1 MDLRLNRGSMKLMN
15 RIQWKQWLLGSV
27 LALLGLGTTYGQ
39 VPKTVNID
47 DYTFT
52 PLVVKTVKEID
63 TLLLSDSPEYV
74 KEPGIVAGGALHGKS
89 RIYFYHV
96 NERTEP
102 MKVGILLENKG
113 NVPAFVEIE
122 RAIYAK
128 PSPDYFKVGREL
140 SKKEITTAE
149 LDLGTWAQ
157 EGVNIPVRSKAM
169 KKDIKE
175 EKENLVRS
183 QKVRLKRVEE
193 EIKKDATSRTISL
206 ISQDTNAREFVLRP
220 GEVRPI
226 FTELEKVL
234 VEKDN
239 LFSGIIDIS
248 TTEPVYASVAVMEP
262 KSTVTYGLPLLP
274 IHPMDEVE
282 LRGTYEG
289 MRRFHVVEPK
299 FNSDAGPASFEI
311 ANDREDAFISG
322 VDETTHGKV
331 VKNKGNYGNSN
342 VYVLHTE
349 GKTPYALYFN
359 PLGGAFSGTFR
370 ITSSKGAHTYDV
382 PVKGPYLGH
391 QTIYDTQLL
400 DVFDRPEDLILEYM
414 SPGASNL
421 PVRFLLIPQVIKTIK
436 NDGKTSEY
444 VTNLVNRILGK

>member
-1 MDLRLNRGSMKLMN
+1 MKTT
-15 RIQWKQWLLGSV
+15 QWKRWLIGSV
-27 LALLGLGTTYGQ
+27 LALLELGTTYGQ
-39 VPKTVNID
+39 APKTVNID

-52 PLVVKTVKEID
+52 PLTVKTVKEVD

-74 KEPGIVAGGALHGKS
+74 KEPGIVAAGTLHGKS

-96 NERTEP
+96 NEQTAP

-113 NVPAFVEIE
+113 NAPAFVEIE

-128 PSPDYFKVGREL
+128 PNSDYFKVGREL
-140 SKKEITTAE
+140 SKKEIATSQ
-149 LDLGTWAQ
+149 LNLGTWAQ
-157 EGVNIPVRSKAM
+157 EGVNIPVRSKVM
-169 KKDIKE
+169 KKDIKQ
-175 EKENLVRS
+175 EKENLAQS
-183 QKVRLKRVEE
+183 KKIKAKRIEG
-193 EIKKDATSRTISL
+193 EIEKDVTSRSISL
-206 ISQDTNAREFVLRP
+206 VSYDTSGTEFVLRP

-234 VEKDN
+234 MKQDD
-239 LFSGIIDIS
+239 LFSGIIDFS

-274 IHPMDEVE
+274 IHPMDDVE

-289 MRRFHVVEPK
+289 MRRFHIVEPQ

-322 VDETTHGKV
+322 VDETTNGKV
-331 VKNKGNYGNSN
+331 VKNKGNYGVSN

-370 ITSSKGAHTYDV
+370 LTSSKGTRTYDV

-400 DVFDRPEDLILEYM
+400 DEFDKPEDLLLEYM

-421 PVRFLLIPQVIKTIK
+421 PVRFLLIPQVSQKMK
-436 NDGKTSEY
+436 ADGKPSDY
-444 VTNLVNRILGK
+444 VTNLVKQILGK

>member
-1 MDLRLNRGSMKLMN
+1 MKTT
-15 RIQWKQWLLGSV
+15 QWKRWLIGSV
-27 LALLGLGTTYGQ
+27 LALLELGTTYGQ
-39 VPKTVNID
+39 APKTVNID

-52 PLVVKTVKEID
+52 PLTVKTVKEVD

-74 KEPGIVAGGALHGKS
+74 KEPGIVAAGTLHGKS

-96 NERTEP
+96 NEQTAP

-113 NVPAFVEIE
+113 NAPAFVEIE

-128 PSPDYFKVGREL
+128 PNSDYFKVGREL
-140 SKKEITTAE
+140 SKKEIATSQ
-149 LDLGTWAQ
+149 LNLGTWAQ
-157 EGVNIPVRSKAM
+157 EGVNIPVRSKVM
-169 KKDIKE
+169 KKDIKQ
-175 EKENLVRS
+175 EKENLAQS
-183 QKVRLKRVEE
+183 KKIKAKRIEE
-193 EIKKDATSRTISL
+193 EIEKDVTSRSISL
-206 ISQDTNAREFVLRP
+206 VSYDTSGTEFVLRP

-234 VEKDN
+234 MKQDD
-239 LFSGIIDIS
+239 LFSGIIDFS

-274 IHPMDEVE
+274 IHPMDDVE

-289 MRRFHVVEPK
+289 MRRFHIVEPQ

-322 VDETTHGKV
+322 VDETTNGKM
-331 VKNKGNYGNSN
+331 VKNKGNYGVSN

-370 ITSSKGAHTYDV
+370 LTSSKGTRTYDV

-400 DVFDRPEDLILEYM
+400 DEFDKPEDLLLEYM

-421 PVRFLLIPQVIKTIK
+421 PVRFLLIPQVSQKMK
-436 NDGKTSEY
+436 ADGKPSDY
-444 VTNLVNRILGK
+444 VTNLVKQILGK

>member
-1 MDLRLNRGSMKLMN
+1 MKTT
-15 RIQWKQWLLGSV
+15 QWKRWLIGSV
-27 LALLGLGTTYGQ
+27 LALLELGTTYGQ
-39 VPKTVNID
+39 APKTVNID

-52 PLVVKTVKEID
+52 PLTVKTVKEVD

-74 KEPGIVAGGALHGKS
+74 KEPGIVAAGTLHGKS

-96 NERTEP
+96 NEQTAP

-113 NVPAFVEIE
+113 NAPAFVEIE

-128 PSPDYFKVGREL
+128 PNSDYFKVGREL
-140 SKKEITTAE
+140 SKKEIATSQ
-149 LDLGTWAQ
+149 LNLGTWAQ
-157 EGVNIPVRSKAM
+157 EGVNIPVRSKVM
-169 KKDIKE
+169 KKDIKQ
-175 EKENLVRS
+175 EKENLAQS
-183 QKVRLKRVEE
+183 KKIKAKRIEE
-193 EIKKDATSRTISL
+193 EIEKDVTSRSISL
-206 ISQDTNAREFVLRP
+206 VSYDTSGTEFVLRP

-234 VEKDN
+234 MKQDD
-239 LFSGIIDIS
+239 LFSGIIDFS

-274 IHPMDEVE
+274 IHPMDDVE

-289 MRRFHVVEPK
+289 MRRFHIVEPQ

-322 VDETTHGKV
+322 VDETTNGKM
-331 VKNKGNYGNSN
+331 VKNKGNYGVSN

-370 ITSSKGAHTYDV
+370 LTSSKGTRTYDI

-400 DVFDRPEDLILEYM
+400 DEFDKPEDLLLEYM

-421 PVRFLLIPQVIKTIK
+421 PVRFLLIPQVSQKIKA
-436 NDGKTSEY
+436 DGKPSDY
-444 VTNLVNRILGK
+444 VTNLVKQILGK

>member
-1 MDLRLNRGSMKLMN
+1 MN
-15 RIQWKQWLLGSV
+15 KVQWKRWLLGSV

-39 VPKTVNID
+39 APKTVNID

-52 PLVVKTVKEID
+52 PLAVKTVKEMD

-74 KEPGIVAGGALHGKS
+74 KEPGIVAAGTLHGKS

-96 NERTEP
+96 NEGTEP

-113 NVPAFVEIE
+113 NAPAFVEIE

-140 SKKEITTAE
+140 SKKEMATE
-149 LDLGTWAQ
+149 QLDLGNWAQ
-157 EGVNIPVRSKAM
+157 EGVNIPVRSRVT
-169 KKDIKE
+169 KKEIKQQ
-175 EKENLVRS
+175 KERLVQSR
-183 QKVRLKRVEE
+183 KIKLKQVEE
-193 EIKKDATSRTISL
+193 EIKKDTTSRTISL
-206 ISQDTNAREFVLRP
+206 VSQDTDAKEFVLRP

-234 VEKDN
+234 MKQDD
-239 LFSGIIDIS
+239 LFSGIVDLS
-248 TTEPVYASVAVMEP
+248 TSEPVYASVAVMEP

-274 IHPMDEVE
+274 IHPMDDVE

-289 MRRFHVVEPK
+289 MRRFHVVEPQ
-299 FNSDAGPASFEI
+299 FNSEAGPASFEI
-311 ANDREDAFISG
+311 ANDREDAFING
-322 VDETTHGKV
+322 VDETSNNKL
-331 VKNKGNYGNSN
+331 VKNKGNYGISN
-342 VYVLHTE
+342 IYVLHTE
-349 GKTPYALYFN
+349 GNTPYALYFN

-370 ITSSKGAHTYDV
+370 ITSSKGVRTYDV

-400 DVFDRPEDLILEYM
+400 DVFDRPEDLLVEYM

-421 PVRFLLIPQVIKTIK
+421 PVRFLLIPQIAKEIK
-436 NDGKTSEY
+436 NDSTSSEY
-444 VTNLVNRILGK
+444 VTNLVNKILGK

>member
-1 MDLRLNRGSMKLMN
+1 MN
-15 RIQWKQWLLGSV
+15 TTQWKRWLLGSV

-47 DYTFT
+47 EYTFT
-52 PLVVKTVKEID
+52 PLAVKIVKEID

-74 KEPGIVAGGALHGKS
+74 KEPGIVAAGTLHGKS

-96 NERTEP
+96 NERIEP

-140 SKKEITTAE
+140 SKKEMATAE
-149 LDLGTWAQ
+149 LDLGAWAQ
-157 EGVNIPVRSKAM
+157 EGVNIPVRSNVM
-169 KKDIKE
+169 KKDIKQQ
-175 EKENLVRS
+175 KENLKQSRKA
-183 QKVRLKRVEE
+183 KVKRVEE
-193 EIKKDATSRTISL
+193 EIKKDAISRTISL
-206 ISQDTNAREFVLRP
+206 VAHDTSGTEFVLRP

-234 VEKDN
+234 VKQDD
-239 LFSGIIDIS
+239 LFSGIIDFS

-262 KSTVTYGLPLLP
+262 KSTVTYGLSLLP

-322 VDETTHGKV
+322 VDETSNNKL
-331 VKNKGNYGNSN
+331 VKNKGNYGISN

-370 ITSSKGAHTYDV
+370 ITSSKGTRTYDV

-391 QTIYDTQLL
+391 KTIYDTQLL
-400 DVFDRPEDLILEYM
+400 DVFDRPEDLLLEYM

-421 PVRFLLIPQVIKTIK
+421 PVRFLLIPQVVKTIK

>member
-1 MDLRLNRGSMKLMN
+1 MK
-15 RIQWKQWLLGSV
+15 ITQWKRWLIGSV

-39 VPKTVNID
+39 APKTVNID

-52 PLVVKTVKEID
+52 PLTVKTVKEVD

-74 KEPGIVAGGALHGKS
+74 KEPGIVAAGTLHGKS

-96 NERTEP
+96 NEQTAP

-113 NVPAFVEIE
+113 NAPAFVEIE

-128 PSPDYFKVGREL
+128 PNSDYFKVGREL
-140 SKKEITTAE
+140 SKKEIATSQ
-149 LDLGTWAQ
+149 LNLGTWAQ
-157 EGVNIPVRSKAM
+157 EGVNIPVRSKVM
-169 KKDIKE
+169 KKDIKQ
-175 EKENLVRS
+175 EKGNLAQS
-183 QKVRLKRVEE
+183 KKIKAKRIEE
-193 EIKKDATSRTISL
+193 EIEKDATSRSISL
-206 ISQDTNAREFVLRP
+206 VSHDTSGTEFVLRP

-234 VEKDN
+234 MKQDD
-239 LFSGIIDIS
+239 LFSGIIDFS
-248 TTEPVYASVAVMEP
+248 TTEPVYVSVAVMEP

-274 IHPMDEVE
+274 IYPMDDVE

-289 MRRFHVVEPK
+289 MRRFHIVEPQ

-311 ANDREDAFISG
+311 ANNREDAFISG
-322 VDETTHGKV
+322 VDETTNGKV
-331 VKNKGNYGNSN
+331 VKNKGNYGVSN

-370 ITSSKGAHTYDV
+370 LTSSKGTRTYDV

-400 DVFDRPEDLILEYM
+400 DEFDKPEDLLLEYM

-421 PVRFLLIPQVIKTIK
+421 PVRFLLIPQVSQKMK
-436 NDGKTSEY
+436 ADGKPSDY
-444 VTNLVNRILGK
+444 VTNLVKQILGK

>member
-1 MDLRLNRGSMKLMN
+1 MN

-331 VKNKGNYGNSN
+331 VKNKGNYGISN

-421 PVRFLLIPQVIKTIK
+421 PVRFLLIPQVLHKMK
-436 NDGKTSEY
+436 NDGKPSEY

>member
-1 MDLRLNRGSMKLMN
+1 MN
-15 RIQWKQWLLGSV
+15 TTQWKRCLLGSV
-27 LALLGLGTTYGQ
+27 LALLGMSTAYGQ
-39 VPKTVNID
+39 APKTVNID

-52 PLVVKTVKEID
+52 PLAVKTVKEID

-74 KEPGIVAGGALHGKS
+74 KEPGIVAAGTLHGKS

-113 NVPAFVEIE
+113 NAPAFVEIE

-140 SKKEITTAE
+140 SKKELATAQ
-149 LDLGTWAQ
+149 LDLGAWMQ
-157 EGVNIPVRSKAM
+157 EGVDIPVRSKVV
-169 KKDIKE
+169 KKDIKQQ
-175 EKENLVRS
+175 KESLVQSR
-183 QKVRLKRVEE
+183 KIKLKYVEE
-193 EIKKDATSRTISL
+193 EIKKDTTSRTISL
-206 ISQDTNAREFVLRP
+206 VSQDTDAKEFVLRP

-226 FTELEKVL
+226 FTELEKIL
-234 VEKDN
+234 MKQDD
-239 LFSGIIDIS
+239 LFSGIVDFS
-248 TTEPVYASVAVMEP
+248 TSEPVYASVAVMEP

-274 IHPMDEVE
+274 IHPIDEVE

-322 VDETTHGKV
+322 VDETTNGKV
-331 VKNKGNYGNSN
+331 VKNKGNYGVSN

-370 ITSSKGAHTYDV
+370 ITSSKGAYTYDV

-421 PVRFLLIPQVIKTIK
+421 PVRFLLIPQIAKEIK
-436 NDGKTSEY
+436 NDSTSSEY
-444 VTNLVNRILGK
+444 VTNLVNKILGK

>member
-1 MDLRLNRGSMKLMN
+1 MN
-15 RIQWKQWLLGSV
+15 KVQWKRWLLGSV

-39 VPKTVNID
+39 APKTVNID

-52 PLVVKTVKEID
+52 PLAVKTVKEMDI
-63 TLLLSDSPEYV
+63 LLLSDSPEYI
-74 KEPGIVAGGALHGKS
+74 KEPGIVAAGTLHGKS

-113 NVPAFVEIE
+113 NAPAFVEIE

-140 SKKEITTAE
+140 SKKEMATAE
-149 LDLGTWAQ
+149 LDLGAWAQ
-157 EGVNIPVRSKAM
+157 EGVNIPVRSKVT
-169 KKDIKE
+169 KKEIKQQ
-175 EKENLVRS
+175 KERLVQSR
-183 QKVRLKRVEE
+183 KIKLKQMEE
-193 EIKKDATSRTISL
+193 EIKKDTTSRTISL
-206 ISQDTNAREFVLRP
+206 VSQDTDAKEFVLRP
-220 GEVRPI
+220 GEVRSI

-234 VEKDN
+234 MKQDD
-239 LFSGIIDIS
+239 LFSGIIDFS
-248 TTEPVYASVAVMEP
+248 TSESVYASVAVMEP

-274 IHPMDEVE
+274 IHPIDDVE

-322 VDETTHGKV
+322 IDETSHNQL
-331 VKNKGNYGNSN
+331 VKNKGNYGISN

-349 GKTPYALYFN
+349 GNTPYALYFN

-370 ITSSKGAHTYDV
+370 ITSSKGVHTYDV

-400 DVFDRPEDLILEYM
+400 DVFDKPEDLLLEYM

-421 PVRFLLIPQVIKTIK
+421 PVRFLLIPQVSEKMKI
-436 NDGKTSEY
+436 NGKSSEY
-444 VTNLVNRILGK
+444 ITNLLNRILGK

>member
-1 MDLRLNRGSMKLMN
+1 MKTT
-15 RIQWKQWLLGSV
+15 QWKRWLIGSV
-27 LALLGLGTTYGQ
+27 LALLELGTTYGQ
-39 VPKTVNID
+39 APKTVNID

-52 PLVVKTVKEID
+52 PLTVKTVKEVD

-74 KEPGIVAGGALHGKS
+74 KEPGIVAAGTLHGKS

-96 NERTEP
+96 NEQTAP

-113 NVPAFVEIE
+113 NAPAFVEIK

-128 PSPDYFKVGREL
+128 PNSDYFKVGREL
-140 SKKEITTAE
+140 SKKEIATSQ
-149 LDLGTWAQ
+149 LNLGTWAQ
-157 EGVNIPVRSKAM
+157 EGVNIPVRSKVM
-169 KKDIKE
+169 KKDIKQ
-175 EKENLVRS
+175 EKENLAQS
-183 QKVRLKRVEE
+183 KKIKAKRIEE
-193 EIKKDATSRTISL
+193 EIEKDVTSRSISL
-206 ISQDTNAREFVLRP
+206 VSYDTSGTEFVLRP

-234 VEKDN
+234 MKQDD
-239 LFSGIIDIS
+239 LFSGIIDFS

-274 IHPMDEVE
+274 IHPMDDVE

-289 MRRFHVVEPK
+289 MRRFHIVEPQ

-322 VDETTHGKV
+322 VDETTNGKV
-331 VKNKGNYGNSN
+331 VKNKGNYGVSN

-370 ITSSKGAHTYDV
+370 LTSSKGTRTYDV

-400 DVFDRPEDLILEYM
+400 DEFDKPEDLLLEYM

-421 PVRFLLIPQVIKTIK
+421 PVRFLLIPQVSQKTK
-436 NDGKTSEY
+436 ADGKPSDY
-444 VTNLVNRILGK
+444 VTNLVKQIFGK

>member
-1 MDLRLNRGSMKLMN
+1 MN
-15 RIQWKQWLLGSV
+15 TTQWKRWLLGSV

-39 VPKTVNID
+39 APKTINID
-47 DYTFT
+47 EYTFT
-52 PLVVKTVKEID
+52 PLAVRTVKEID

-74 KEPGIVAGGALHGKS
+74 KEPGIVAAGTLQGKS

-96 NERTEP
+96 NERIEP

-113 NVPAFVEIE
+113 SNPAFVEIE

-140 SKKEITTAE
+140 SKKEMDTAE
-149 LDLGTWAQ
+149 LDLGSWAQ
-157 EGVNIPVRSKAM
+157 EGVNIPVRSKVR
-169 KKDIKE
+169 KKEIKQQ
-175 EKENLVRS
+175 KENLIQSR
-183 QKVRLKRVEE
+183 KVKLKRVEE

-206 ISQDTNAREFVLRP
+206 VSQDTSGTEFVLRP

-234 VEKDN
+234 VKQDD
-239 LFSGIIDIS
+239 LFSGIIDFS
-248 TTEPVYASVAVMEP
+248 STEPVYASVAVMEP

-274 IHPMDEVE
+274 IHPIDEVE

-322 VDETTHGKV
+322 VDEASHNQL
-331 VKNKGNYGNSN
+331 VKNKGNYGISN

-370 ITSSKGAHTYDV
+370 ITSSKGARTYDV

-391 QTIYDTQLL
+391 KTIYDTQLL
-400 DVFDRPEDLILEYM
+400 DVFDRPEDLLLEYM

-421 PVRFLLIPQVIKTIK
+421 PVRFLLIPQVVKTIK

>member
-1 MDLRLNRGSMKLMN
+1 MKTT
-15 RIQWKQWLLGSV
+15 QWKRWLIGSV
-27 LALLGLGTTYGQ
+27 LALLELGTTYGQ
-39 VPKTVNID
+39 APKTVNID

-52 PLVVKTVKEID
+52 PLTVKTVKEVD

-74 KEPGIVAGGALHGKS
+74 KEPGIVAAGTLHGKS

-96 NERTEP
+96 NEQTAP

-113 NVPAFVEIE
+113 NAPVFVEIK

-128 PSPDYFKVGREL
+128 PNSDYFKVGREL
-140 SKKEITTAE
+140 SKKEIATSQ
-149 LDLGTWAQ
+149 LNLGTWAQ
-157 EGVNIPVRSKAM
+157 EGVNIPVRSKVM
-169 KKDIKE
+169 KKDIKQ
-175 EKENLVRS
+175 EKENLAQS
-183 QKVRLKRVEE
+183 KKIKAKRIEE
-193 EIKKDATSRTISL
+193 EIEKDVTSRSISL
-206 ISQDTNAREFVLRP
+206 VSYDTSGTEFVLRP

-234 VEKDN
+234 MKQDD
-239 LFSGIIDIS
+239 LFSGIIDFS

-274 IHPMDEVE
+274 IHPMDDVE

-289 MRRFHVVEPK
+289 MRRFHIVEPQ

-322 VDETTHGKV
+322 VDETTNGKV
-331 VKNKGNYGNSN
+331 VKNKGNYGVSN

-370 ITSSKGAHTYDV
+370 LTSSKGTRTYDV

-400 DVFDRPEDLILEYM
+400 DEFDKPEDLLLEYM

-421 PVRFLLIPQVIKTIK
+421 PVRFLLIPQVSQKMK
-436 NDGKTSEY
+436 ADGKPSDY
-444 VTNLVNRILGK
+444 VTNLVKQILGK

>member
-1 MDLRLNRGSMKLMN
+1 MN
-15 RIQWKQWLLGSV
+15 KVQWKRWLLGSV

-39 VPKTVNID
+39 APKTVNID

-52 PLVVKTVKEID
+52 PLAVKTVKEID

-74 KEPGIVAGGALHGKS
+74 KEPGIVAAGTLHGKS

-96 NERTEP
+96 NERIEP

-113 NVPAFVEIE
+113 NAPAFVEIE

-140 SKKEITTAE
+140 SKKEIHTAE
-149 LDLGTWAQ
+149 LDLGSWAQ
-157 EGVNIPVRSKAM
+157 EGVNIPVRSKVM
-169 KKDIKE
+169 KQDIKQQ
-175 EKENLVRS
+175 KESFVQSR
-183 QKVRLKRVEE
+183 KIKLKRVEE
-193 EIKKDATSRTISL
+193 EIKKDTTSRIVSL
-206 ISQDTNAREFVLRP
+206 VSQDTNAKEFVLRP

-234 VEKDN
+234 MKQDD
-239 LFSGIIDIS
+239 LFSGIIDVS

-274 IHPMDEVE
+274 IHPMDDVE

-289 MRRFHVVEPK
+289 MHRFHEVEPT

-322 VDETTHGKV
+322 VDETTNDKV
-331 VKNKGNYGNSN
+331 VRNKGNYGISN
-342 VYVLHTE
+342 IYVLHTE
-349 GKTPYALYFN
+349 GNTPYALYFN

-370 ITSSKGAHTYDV
+370 ITSSKGVCTYDV

-400 DVFDRPEDLILEYM
+400 DIFDKPEDLLLEYM

-421 PVRFLLIPQVIKTIK
+421 PVRFLLIPQV
-436 NDGKTSEY
+436 GKKLKSDDKSSEY
-444 VTNLVNRILGK
+444 VINLVNRILGK

>member
-1 MDLRLNRGSMKLMN
+1 MN
-15 RIQWKQWLLGSV
+15 KIQWKQWLLGSV
-27 LALLGLGTTYGQ
+27 LAVLGMTTTYGQ
-39 VPKTVNID
+39 APQTINID

-52 PLVVKTVKEID
+52 PLAVKTVKEID

-74 KEPGIVAGGALHGKS
+74 KEPGIVAAGTLRGNS

-113 NVPAFVEIE
+113 NAPAFIEIE
-122 RAIYAK
+122 RSIYAK

-140 SKKEITTAE
+140 SKKEVNSTV
-149 LDLGTWAQ
+149 LDLGVWAN
-157 EGVNIPVRSKAM
+157 EGVTIPVRSK
-169 KKDIKE
+169 IE
-175 EKENLVRS
+175 
-183 QKVRLKRVEE
+183 QK
-193 EIKKDATSRTISL
+193 EIKKQKESLVHSKKEKAKRIEEKVNKNNATRTISL
-206 ISQDTNAREFVLRP
+206 VSPDTNAKEFVLRP
-220 GEVRPI
+220 GETRPI

-234 VEKDN
+234 MKQDD
-239 LFSGIIDIS
+239 LFSGIIDFS

-274 IHPMDEVE
+274 IHPIDDVE

-289 MRRFHVVEPK
+289 MRRFHVVEPQ

-322 VDETTHGKV
+322 VDEASNNML
-331 VKNKGNYGNSN
+331 VKNKGNYGISN

-349 GKTPYALYFN
+349 GNTPYALYFN

-370 ITSSKGAHTYDV
+370 ITSSKGARTYDV

-391 QTIYDTQLL
+391 KTIYDTQLL
-400 DVFDRPEDLILEYM
+400 DVFDRPEDLLLEYM

-421 PVRFLLIPQVIKTIK
+421 PVRFLLIPQVAKEVKSI
-436 NDGKTSEY
+436 GKTPQY
-444 VTNLVNRILGK
+444 VIDLVAKILGK

>member
-1 MDLRLNRGSMKLMN
+1 MN
-15 RIQWKQWLLGSV
+15 KIQWKQWLLGSV
-27 LALLGLGTTYGQ
+27 LAVLGMSTTYGQ
-39 VPKTVNID
+39 APKTVHID

-52 PLVVKTVKEID
+52 PLAVKTVKEVD

-74 KEPGIVAGGALHGKS
+74 KEPGIVAAGTLHGKS

-113 NVPAFVEIE
+113 SAPAFVEIE
-122 RAIYAK
+122 RSIYAK

-140 SKKEITTAE
+140 SKKDIKTTTLE
-149 LDLGTWAQ
+149 LGEWANM
-157 EGVNIPVRSKAM
+157 GVVIPLRSKVAKQAL
-169 KKDIKE
+169 KKEQESIQQRDKLATKWKADALRKGKE
-175 EKENLVRS
+175 TH
-183 QKVRLKRVEE
+183 KV
-193 EIKKDATSRTISL
+193 SL
-206 ISQDTNAREFVLRP
+206 LSHYDDSVTQFVLQP

-226 FTELEKVL
+226 FNELEKVL
-234 VEKDN
+234 IKQDD
-239 LFSGIIDIS
+239 LFSGIVDLS

-274 IHPMDEVE
+274 IHPMDDVE

-289 MRRFHVVEPK
+289 MRRFHLVEPQ

-322 VDETTHGKV
+322 IDEISHNQL
-331 VKNKGNYGNSN
+331 VKNKGNYGISN
-342 VYVLHTE
+342 VYMLHTE

-370 ITSSKGAHTYDV
+370 ITSSKGVHTYDV

-400 DVFDRPEDLILEYM
+400 DVFDEPEDLLLEYM

-421 PVRFLLIPQVIKTIK
+421 PVRFLLIPQFEKELK
-436 NDGKTSEY
+436 RDSKSSEY
-444 VTNLVNRILGK
+444 VSNLVNKILRK

>member
-1 MDLRLNRGSMKLMN
+1 MN
-15 RIQWKQWLLGSV
+15 TTQWKRWLLGSV

-47 DYTFT
+47 EYTFT
-52 PLVVKTVKEID
+52 PLAVKTVKEID

-74 KEPGIVAGGALHGKS
+74 KEPSIVAAGTLHGKS

-96 NERTEP
+96 NERIEP

-122 RAIYAK
+122 RAIYTK

-140 SKKEITTAE
+140 SKKEMETAE
-149 LDLGTWAQ
+149 LDLGAWAQ
-157 EGVNIPVRSKAM
+157 EGVNIPVRSKVI
-169 KKDIKE
+169 KKDIKQQ
-175 EKENLVRS
+175 KENLEQSRKA
-183 QKVRLKRVEE
+183 KVKRVEE
-193 EIKKDATSRTISL
+193 EIKKDAISRTISL
-206 ISQDTNAREFVLRP
+206 VAHDTSGTEFVLRP

-234 VEKDN
+234 VKQDD
-239 LFSGIIDIS
+239 LFSGIIDFS

-322 VDETTHGKV
+322 VDETSNNKL
-331 VKNKGNYGNSN
+331 VKNKGNYGISN

-370 ITSSKGAHTYDV
+370 ITSSKGTRTYDV

-391 QTIYDTQLL
+391 KTIYDTQLL
-400 DVFDRPEDLILEYM
+400 DVFDRPEDLLLEYM

-421 PVRFLLIPQVIKTIK
+421 PVRFLLIPQVVKTIK

>member
-1 MDLRLNRGSMKLMN
+1 MKTT
-15 RIQWKQWLLGSV
+15 QWKRWLIGSV
-27 LALLGLGTTYGQ
+27 LALLELGTTYGQ
-39 VPKTVNID
+39 APKTVNID

-52 PLVVKTVKEID
+52 PLTVKTVKEVD

-74 KEPGIVAGGALHGKS
+74 KEPGIVAAGTLHGKS

-96 NERTEP
+96 NEQTAP

-113 NVPAFVEIE
+113 DAPAFVEIG

-128 PSPDYFKVGREL
+128 PNSDYFKVGREL
-140 SKKEITTAE
+140 SKKEIATSQ
-149 LDLGTWAQ
+149 LNLGTWAQ
-157 EGVNIPVRSKAM
+157 EGVNIPVRSKVM
-169 KKDIKE
+169 KKDIKQ
-175 EKENLVRS
+175 EKGNLAQS
-183 QKVRLKRVEE
+183 KKIKAKRIEE
-193 EIKKDATSRTISL
+193 EIEKDATSRSISL
-206 ISQDTNAREFVLRP
+206 VSHDTSGTEFVLRP

-234 VEKDN
+234 MKQDD
-239 LFSGIIDIS
+239 LFSGIIDFS

-274 IHPMDEVE
+274 IHPMDDVE

-289 MRRFHVVEPK
+289 MRRFHIVEPQ

-322 VDETTHGKV
+322 VDETTNGKV
-331 VKNKGNYGNSN
+331 VKNKGNYGVSN

-370 ITSSKGAHTYDV
+370 LTSPKGTRTYDV
-382 PVKGPYLGH
+382 PVKGSYLGH

-400 DVFDRPEDLILEYM
+400 DEFDKPEDLLLEYM

-421 PVRFLLIPQVIKTIK
+421 PVRFLLIPQVSQKMK
-436 NDGKTSEY
+436 ADGKPSDY
-444 VTNLVNRILGK
+444 VINLMKQILGK

>member
-1 MDLRLNRGSMKLMN
+1 MN
-15 RIQWKQWLLGSV
+15 KVQWKRWLLGSV

-39 VPKTVNID
+39 APKTVNID

-52 PLVVKTVKEID
+52 PLAVKTVKEMD

-74 KEPGIVAGGALHGKS
+74 KEPGIVAAGTLHGKS

-96 NERTEP
+96 NEGTEP

-113 NVPAFVEIE
+113 NAPAFVEIE

-140 SKKEITTAE
+140 SKKEMATE
-149 LDLGTWAQ
+149 QLDLGNWAQ
-157 EGVNIPVRSKAM
+157 EGVNLPVRSKVT
-169 KKDIKE
+169 KKEIKQQ
-175 EKENLVRS
+175 KERLVQSR
-183 QKVRLKRVEE
+183 KIKLKQVEE
-193 EIKKDATSRTISL
+193 EIKKDTTSRTISL
-206 ISQDTNAREFVLRP
+206 VSQDTDAKEFVLRP

-234 VEKDN
+234 MKQDD
-239 LFSGIIDIS
+239 LFSGIVDLS
-248 TTEPVYASVAVMEP
+248 TSEPVYASVAVMEP

-274 IHPMDEVE
+274 IHPMDDVE

-289 MRRFHVVEPK
+289 MRRFHVVEPQ
-299 FNSDAGPASFEI
+299 FNSEAGPASFEI
-311 ANDREDAFISG
+311 ANDREDAFING
-322 VDETTHGKV
+322 VDETSNNKL
-331 VKNKGNYGNSN
+331 VKNKGNYGISN
-342 VYVLHTE
+342 IYVLHTE
-349 GKTPYALYFN
+349 GNTPYALYFN

-370 ITSSKGAHTYDV
+370 ITSSKGVRTYDV

-400 DVFDRPEDLILEYM
+400 DVFDRPEDLLVEYM

-421 PVRFLLIPQVIKTIK
+421 PVRFLLIPQIAKEIK
-436 NDGKTSEY
+436 NDSTSSEY
-444 VTNLVNRILGK
+444 VTNLVNKILGK

>member
-1 MDLRLNRGSMKLMN
+1 MKLMN
-15 RIQWKQWLLGSV
+15 TTQWKRWLLGSV

-39 VPKTVNID
+39 TPKTVNID
-47 DYTFT
+47 EYTFT
-52 PLVVKTVKEID
+52 PLAVKTVKEID

-74 KEPGIVAGGALHGKS
+74 KEPGVVAAGTLHGKS

-96 NERTEP
+96 NEGTEP

-113 NVPAFVEIE
+113 NAPAFVEIE

-157 EGVNIPVRSKAM
+157 EGVNIPIRSKVM
-169 KKDIKE
+169 KKEIKQ
-175 EKENLVRS
+175 EKERLVRS
-183 QKVRLKRVEE
+183 QKVKLKRVEE

-206 ISQDTNAREFVLRP
+206 VSHDTSGTEFVLRP

-234 VEKDN
+234 VKKDD
-239 LFSGIIDIS
+239 LFSGIIDLS
-248 TTEPVYASVAVMEP
+248 TSEAVYASVAVMEP

-274 IHPMDEVE
+274 IHPMDDVE

-289 MRRFHVVEPK
+289 MHRFHVVEPK

-311 ANDREDAFISG
+311 ANNREDAFING
-322 VDETTHGKV
+322 IDETSNNKL
-331 VKNKGNYGNSN
+331 VKNKGNYGISN
-342 VYVLHTE
+342 VYLLQTE

-370 ITSSKGAHTYDV
+370 ITSSKGVHTYDV

-421 PVRFLLIPQVIKTIK
+421 PVRFLLIPQVLHKMK
-436 NDGKTSEY
+436 NDGKPSEY

>member
-1 MDLRLNRGSMKLMN
+1 MN
-15 RIQWKQWLLGSV
+15 KVQWKRWLLGSV

-39 VPKTVNID
+39 APKTVNID

-52 PLVVKTVKEID
+52 PLAVKTVKEMD

-74 KEPGIVAGGALHGKS
+74 KEPGIVAAGTLHGKS

-96 NERTEP
+96 NEGTEP

-113 NVPAFVEIE
+113 NAPAFVEIE

-140 SKKEITTAE
+140 SKKEMATE
-149 LDLGTWAQ
+149 QLDLGNWAQ
-157 EGVNIPVRSKAM
+157 EGVNIPVRSKVT
-169 KKDIKE
+169 KKEIKQQ
-175 EKENLVRS
+175 KERLVQSR
-183 QKVRLKRVEE
+183 KIKLKQVEE
-193 EIKKDATSRTISL
+193 EIKKDTTSRTISL
-206 ISQDTNAREFVLRP
+206 VSQDTDAKEFVLRP

-234 VEKDN
+234 MKQDD
-239 LFSGIIDIS
+239 LFSGIVDLS
-248 TTEPVYASVAVMEP
+248 TSEPVYASVAVMEP

-274 IHPMDEVE
+274 IHPMDDVE

-289 MRRFHVVEPK
+289 MRRFHVVEPQ
-299 FNSDAGPASFEI
+299 FNSEAGPASFEI
-311 ANDREDAFISG
+311 ANDREDAFING
-322 VDETTHGKV
+322 VDETSNNKL
-331 VKNKGNYGNSN
+331 VKNKGNYGISN
-342 VYVLHTE
+342 IYVLHTE
-349 GKTPYALYFN
+349 GNTPYALYFN

-370 ITSSKGAHTYDV
+370 ITSSKGVRTYDV

-391 QTIYDTQLL
+391 ETIYDTQLL
-400 DVFDRPEDLILEYM
+400 DVFDRPEDLLLEYM

-421 PVRFLLIPQVIKTIK
+421 PVRFLLIPQISEHENT
-436 NDGKTSEY
+436 DGKTSQY
-444 VTNLVNRILGK
+444 ITNLVNKILGK

>member
-1 MDLRLNRGSMKLMN
+1 MN
-15 RIQWKQWLLGSV
+15 TTQWKRCLLGSV
-27 LALLGLGTTYGQ
+27 LALLGMSTTYGQ
-39 VPKTVNID
+39 APKTVNID

-52 PLVVKTVKEID
+52 PLAVKTVKEID

-74 KEPGIVAGGALHGKS
+74 KEPGIVAAGTLHGKS

-113 NVPAFVEIE
+113 NAPAFVEIE

-140 SKKEITTAE
+140 SKKEVNSTA
-149 LDLGTWAQ
+149 LDLGAWAN
-157 EGVNIPVRSKAM
+157 EGVTILLRSKVAQQEV
-169 KKDIKE
+169 KKQKE
-175 EKENLVRS
+175 SLAQSK
-183 QKVRLKRVEE
+183 KLKAKKIEE
-193 EIKKDATSRTISL
+193 EIKKDTISRTIL
-206 ISQDTNAREFVLRP
+206 LVSQDTSGTEFVLRP
-220 GEVRPI
+220 GELRPI

-234 VEKDN
+234 MKQDD
-239 LFSGIIDIS
+239 LFSGIIDFS
-248 TTEPVYASVAVMEP
+248 TSAPVYASVAVMEP

-274 IHPMDEVE
+274 IHPMDDVE

-322 VDETTHGKV
+322 VDETTNGKV
-331 VKNKGNYGNSN
+331 VKNKGNYGISN

-349 GKTPYALYFN
+349 GNTPYALYFN

-370 ITSSKGAHTYDV
+370 ITSSKGVRTYDV

-400 DVFDRPEDLILEYM
+400 DVFDKPEDLLLEYM

-421 PVRFLLIPQVIKTIK
+421 PVRFLLIPQVSEKMK
-436 NDGKTSEY
+436 NNGKSSEY
-444 VTNLVNRILGK
+444 ITNLLNKILRK

>member
-1 MDLRLNRGSMKLMN
+1 MN
-15 RIQWKQWLLGSV
+15 TTQWKRWLLGSV

-47 DYTFT
+47 EYTFT
-52 PLVVKTVKEID
+52 PLAVKTVKEID

-74 KEPGIVAGGALHGKS
+74 KEPSIVAAGTLHGKS

-96 NERTEP
+96 NERIEP

-122 RAIYAK
+122 RAIYTK

-140 SKKEITTAE
+140 SKKEMATAE
-149 LDLGTWAQ
+149 LDLGAWAQ
-157 EGVNIPVRSKAM
+157 EGVNIPVRSKVI
-169 KKDIKE
+169 KKDIKQQ
-175 EKENLVRS
+175 KENLEQSRKA
-183 QKVRLKRVEE
+183 KVKRVEE
-193 EIKKDATSRTISL
+193 EIKKDAISRTISL
-206 ISQDTNAREFVLRP
+206 VAHDTSGTEFVLRP

-234 VEKDN
+234 VKQDD
-239 LFSGIIDIS
+239 LFSGIIDFS

-331 VKNKGNYGNSN
+331 VKNKGNYGISN

-370 ITSSKGAHTYDV
+370 ITSSKGVHTYDV

-436 NDGKTSEY
+436 NDGTTSEY

>member
-1 MDLRLNRGSMKLMN
+1 MKTT
-15 RIQWKQWLLGSV
+15 QWKRWLIGSV
-27 LALLGLGTTYGQ
+27 LALLELGTTYGQ
-39 VPKTVNID
+39 APKTVNID

-52 PLVVKTVKEID
+52 PLTVKTVKEVD

-74 KEPGIVAGGALHGKS
+74 KEPGIVAAGTLHGKS

-96 NERTEP
+96 NEQTAP

-113 NVPAFVEIE
+113 NAPAFVEIE

-128 PSPDYFKVGREL
+128 PNSDYFKVGREL
-140 SKKEITTAE
+140 SKKEIATSQ
-149 LDLGTWAQ
+149 LNLGTWAQ
-157 EGVNIPVRSKAM
+157 EGVNIPVRSKVM
-169 KKDIKE
+169 KKDIKQ
-175 EKENLVRS
+175 EKENLAQS
-183 QKVRLKRVEE
+183 KKIKAKRIEG
-193 EIKKDATSRTISL
+193 EIEKDVTSRSISL
-206 ISQDTNAREFVLRP
+206 VSYDTSGTEFVLRP

-234 VEKDN
+234 MKQDD
-239 LFSGIIDIS
+239 LFSGIIDFS

-274 IHPMDEVE
+274 IHPMDDVE

-289 MRRFHVVEPK
+289 MRRFHIVEPQ

-322 VDETTHGKV
+322 VDETTNGKM
-331 VKNKGNYGNSN
+331 VKNKGNYGVSN

-370 ITSSKGAHTYDV
+370 LTSSKGTRTYDI

-400 DVFDRPEDLILEYM
+400 DEFDKPEDLLLEYM

-421 PVRFLLIPQVIKTIK
+421 PVRFLLIPQVSQKMK
-436 NDGKTSEY
+436 ADGKPSDY
-444 VTNLVNRILGK
+444 VTNLVKQILGK

>member
-1 MDLRLNRGSMKLMN
+1 MN
-15 RIQWKQWLLGSV
+15 KVQWKRWLLGSV

-39 VPKTVNID
+39 APKTVNID

-52 PLVVKTVKEID
+52 PLAVKTVKEMD

-74 KEPGIVAGGALHGKS
+74 KEPGIVAAGTLHGKS

-96 NERTEP
+96 NEGTEP

-113 NVPAFVEIE
+113 NAPAFVEIE

-140 SKKEITTAE
+140 SKKEMATE
-149 LDLGTWAQ
+149 QLDLGNWAQ
-157 EGVNIPVRSKAM
+157 EGVNIPVRSKVT
-169 KKDIKE
+169 KKEIKQQ
-175 EKENLVRS
+175 KERLVQSR
-183 QKVRLKRVEE
+183 KIKLKQVEE
-193 EIKKDATSRTISL
+193 EIKKDTTSRTISL
-206 ISQDTNAREFVLRP
+206 VSQDTDAKEFVLRP

-234 VEKDN
+234 MKQDD
-239 LFSGIIDIS
+239 LFSGIVDLS
-248 TTEPVYASVAVMEP
+248 TSEPVYASVAVMEP
-262 KSTVTYGLPLLP
+262 KSTVTYSLPLLP
-274 IHPMDEVE
+274 IHPMDDVE

-289 MRRFHVVEPK
+289 MRRFHVVEPQ
-299 FNSDAGPASFEI
+299 FNSEAGPASFEI
-311 ANDREDAFISG
+311 ANDREDAFING
-322 VDETTHGKV
+322 VDETSNNKL
-331 VKNKGNYGNSN
+331 VKNKGNYGISN
-342 VYVLHTE
+342 IYVLHTE
-349 GKTPYALYFN
+349 GNTPYALYFN

-370 ITSSKGAHTYDV
+370 ITSSKGVRTYDV

-400 DVFDRPEDLILEYM
+400 DVFDRPEDLLVEYM

-421 PVRFLLIPQVIKTIK
+421 PVRFLLIPQIAKEIK
-436 NDGKTSEY
+436 NDSTSSEY
-444 VTNLVNRILGK
+444 VTNLVNKILGK

>member
-1 MDLRLNRGSMKLMN
+1 MN
-15 RIQWKQWLLGSV
+15 TTQWKRWLLGSV

-47 DYTFT
+47 EYTFT
-52 PLVVKTVKEID
+52 PLAVKTVKEID

-74 KEPGIVAGGALHGKS
+74 KEPSIVAAGTLHGKS

-96 NERTEP
+96 NERIEP

-140 SKKEITTAE
+140 SKKEMGTAE
-149 LDLGTWAQ
+149 LDLGAWAQ
-157 EGVNIPVRSKAM
+157 EGVNIPVRSNVM
-169 KKDIKE
+169 KKDIKQQ
-175 EKENLVRS
+175 KENLEQSRKA
-183 QKVRLKRVEE
+183 KVKRVEE
-193 EIKKDATSRTISL
+193 EVKKDATSRTISL
-206 ISQDTNAREFVLRP
+206 VSHDTSAKEFVLRP

-234 VEKDN
+234 VKKDD
-239 LFSGIIDIS
+239 LFSGIVDLS
-248 TTEPVYASVAVMEP
+248 TSEPIYASVAVMEP

-274 IHPMDEVE
+274 IHPIDEVE

-322 VDETTHGKV
+322 VDETTNGKV
-331 VKNKGNYGNSN
+331 VKNKGNYGVSN

-370 ITSSKGAHTYDV
+370 ITSSKGAYTYDV

-421 PVRFLLIPQVIKTIK
+421 PVRFLLIPQIAKEIK
-436 NDGKTSEY
+436 NDSTSSEY
-444 VTNLVNRILGK
+444 VTNLVNKILGK

>member
-1 MDLRLNRGSMKLMN
+1 MKK
-15 RIQWKQWLLGSV
+15 IQWKRWLIGSV
-27 LALLGLGTTYGQ
+27 LALLELGTTYGQ
-39 VPKTVNID
+39 APKTVNID

-52 PLVVKTVKEID
+52 PLAVKTVKEID
-63 TLLLSDSPEYV
+63 SLLLSDSPEYV
-74 KEPGIVAGGALHGKS
+74 KEPGIVAAGTLHGKS

-96 NERTEP
+96 NERIEP

-113 NVPAFVEIE
+113 NAPAFVEIE
-122 RAIYAK
+122 RSIYAK

-140 SKKEITTAE
+140 SKKEIHTAE

-157 EGVNIPVRSKAM
+157 EGVNIPIRSKVM
-169 KKDIKE
+169 KQDIKQQ
-175 EKENLVRS
+175 KKSLVQSR
-183 QKVRLKRVEE
+183 KIKLKRVEE
-193 EIKKDATSRTISL
+193 EIKKDTTSRIISL
-206 ISQDTNAREFVLRP
+206 VSQDTNAKEFVLRP

-234 VEKDN
+234 MKQDD
-239 LFSGIIDIS
+239 LFSGIIDVS

-274 IHPMDEVE
+274 IHPMDDVE

-289 MRRFHVVEPK
+289 MRRFHEVEPT

-322 VDETTHGKV
+322 IDETTNDKV
-331 VKNKGNYGNSN
+331 VRNKGNYGVSN

-400 DVFDRPEDLILEYM
+400 DVFDKPEDLLLEYM

-421 PVRFLLIPQVIKTIK
+421 PVRFLLIPQVAKELK
-436 NDGKTSEY
+436 NDRKSSEY

>member
-1 MDLRLNRGSMKLMN
+1 MKTT
-15 RIQWKQWLLGSV
+15 QWKRWLIGSV
-27 LALLGLGTTYGQ
+27 LALLELGTTYGQ
-39 VPKTVNID
+39 APKTVNID

-52 PLVVKTVKEID
+52 PLTVKTVKEVD

-74 KEPGIVAGGALHGKS
+74 KEPGIVAAGTLHGKS

-96 NERTEP
+96 NEQTAP

-113 NVPAFVEIE
+113 NAPAFVEIE

-128 PSPDYFKVGREL
+128 PNSDYFKVGREL
-140 SKKEITTAE
+140 SKKEIATSQ
-149 LDLGTWAQ
+149 LNLGTWAQ
-157 EGVNIPVRSKAM
+157 EGVNIPVRSKVM
-169 KKDIKE
+169 KKDIKQ
-175 EKENLVRS
+175 EKENLAQS
-183 QKVRLKRVEE
+183 KKIKAKRIEG
-193 EIKKDATSRTISL
+193 EIEKDVTSRSISL
-206 ISQDTNAREFVLRP
+206 VSYDTSGTEFVLRP

-234 VEKDN
+234 MKQDD
-239 LFSGIIDIS
+239 LFSGIIDFS

-274 IHPMDEVE
+274 IHPMDDVE

-289 MRRFHVVEPK
+289 MRRFHIVEPQ

-322 VDETTHGKV
+322 VDETTNGKM
-331 VKNKGNYGNSN
+331 VKNKGNYGVSN

-370 ITSSKGAHTYDV
+370 LTSSKGTRTYDI

-400 DVFDRPEDLILEYM
+400 DEFDKPEDLLLEYM

-421 PVRFLLIPQVIKTIK
+421 PVRFLLIPQVSQKIKA
-436 NDGKTSEY
+436 DGKPSDY
-444 VTNLVNRILGK
+444 VTNLVKQILGK

>member
-1 MDLRLNRGSMKLMN
+1 MK
-15 RIQWKQWLLGSV
+15 ITQWKRWLIGSV

-39 VPKTVNID
+39 APKTVNID

-52 PLVVKTVKEID
+52 PLTVKTVKEVD

-74 KEPGIVAGGALHGKS
+74 KEPGIVAAGTLHGKS

-96 NERTEP
+96 NERIEP

-113 NVPAFVEIE
+113 DAPAFIEIE

-140 SKKEITTAE
+140 SKKEMTTAE

-157 EGVNIPVRSKAM
+157 EGVNIPVRSKVM
-169 KKDIKE
+169 KKDIKQ
-175 EKENLVRS
+175 EKGNLAQS
-183 QKVRLKRVEE
+183 KKIKAKRIEE
-193 EIKKDATSRTISL
+193 EIEKDATSRSISL
-206 ISQDTNAREFVLRP
+206 VSHDTSGTEFVLRP

-234 VEKDN
+234 MKQDD
-239 LFSGIIDIS
+239 LFSGIIDFS
-248 TTEPVYASVAVMEP
+248 TTEPVYVSVAVMEP

-274 IHPMDEVE
+274 IYPMDDVE

-289 MRRFHVVEPK
+289 MRRFHIVEPQ

-311 ANDREDAFISG
+311 ANNREDAFISG
-322 VDETTHGKV
+322 VDETTNGKV
-331 VKNKGNYGNSN
+331 VKNKGNYGVSN

-370 ITSSKGAHTYDV
+370 LTSSKGTRTYDV

-400 DVFDRPEDLILEYM
+400 DEFNKPEDLLLEYM

-421 PVRFLLIPQVIKTIK
+421 PVRFLLIPQVSQKMK
-436 NDGKTSEY
+436 ADGKPSDY
-444 VTNLVNRILGK
+444 VTNLMKQILGK

>member
-1 MDLRLNRGSMKLMN
+1 MKLMN
-15 RIQWKQWLLGSV
+15 RIQWKQWLLGSILTV
-27 LALLGLGTTYGQ
+27 LGLGTTYGQ
-39 VPKTVNID
+39 VPRTVNID
-47 DYTFT
+47 EYTFT
-52 PLVVKTVKEID
+52 PLEVKTVKEID

-74 KEPGIVAGGALHGKS
+74 KEPGIVAAGTLRGNS

-122 RAIYAK
+122 RSIYAK

-140 SKKEITTAE
+140 SKKELNSTA
-149 LDLGTWAQ
+149 LDLGAWAN
-157 EGVNIPVRSKAM
+157 EGVTIPVRSKAVQQEI
-169 KKDIKE
+169 KKQ
-175 EKENLVRS
+175 KENLAQS
-183 QKVRLKRVEE
+183 KKLKTKRIEE
-193 EIKKDATSRTISL
+193 EIKKDAASRTISL
-206 ISQDTNAREFVLRP
+206 VSQDTSGTEFVLRP

-234 VEKDN
+234 IKKDD
-239 LFSGIIDIS
+239 LFSGIIDVS

-274 IHPMDEVE
+274 IHPIDEVE

-289 MRRFHVVEPK
+289 MRRFHVVEPQ
-299 FNSDAGPASFEI
+299 FNSEAGPASFEI

-322 VDETTHGKV
+322 VDETSNNKS
-331 VKNKGNYGNSN
+331 VKNKGNYGISN
-342 VYVLHTE
+342 IYVLHTE
-349 GKTPYALYFN
+349 GNTPYALYFN

-370 ITSSKGAHTYDV
+370 ITSSKGVRTYDV

-391 QTIYDTQLL
+391 DTIYDTQLL
-400 DVFDRPEDLILEYM
+400 DVFDRPEDLLLEYM

-421 PVRFLLIPQVIKTIK
+421 PVRLLLIPQVPERENT
-436 NDGKTSEY
+436 DGSRSQY
-444 VTNLVNRILGK
+444 VTNLVHKILGK

>member
-1 MDLRLNRGSMKLMN
+1 MN
-15 RIQWKQWLLGSV
+15 TTQWKRCLLGSV
-27 LALLGLGTTYGQ
+27 LALLGMSTAYGQ
-39 VPKTVNID
+39 APKTVNID

-52 PLVVKTVKEID
+52 PLAVKTVKEID

-74 KEPGIVAGGALHGKS
+74 KEPGIVATGTLHGKS

-113 NVPAFVEIE
+113 NAPAFVEIE

-140 SKKEITTAE
+140 SKKEVNSTA
-149 LDLGTWAQ
+149 LDLGAWAN
-157 EGVNIPVRSKAM
+157 EGVTILLRSKVAQQEV
-169 KKDIKE
+169 KKQKE
-175 EKENLVRS
+175 SLAQSK
-183 QKVRLKRVEE
+183 KLKAKKIEE
-193 EIKKDATSRTISL
+193 EIKRDTISRTIL
-206 ISQDTNAREFVLRP
+206 LVSQDTSGTEFVLRP
-220 GEVRPI
+220 GELRPI

-234 VEKDN
+234 MKQDD
-239 LFSGIIDIS
+239 LFSGIIDFS
-248 TTEPVYASVAVMEP
+248 TSAPVYASVAVMEP

-274 IHPMDEVE
+274 IHPMDDVE

-322 VDETTHGKV
+322 VDETTNGKV
-331 VKNKGNYGNSN
+331 VKNKGNYGISN

-349 GKTPYALYFN
+349 GNTPYALYFN

-370 ITSSKGAHTYDV
+370 ITSSKGVRTYDV

-400 DVFDRPEDLILEYM
+400 DVFDKPEDLLLEYM

-421 PVRFLLIPQVIKTIK
+421 PVRFLLIPQVSEKMK
-436 NDGKTSEY
+436 NNGKSSEY
-444 VTNLVNRILGK
+444 ITNLLNKILGK

>member
-1 MDLRLNRGSMKLMN
+1 MN
-15 RIQWKQWLLGSV
+15 KMQWKQWLLGSV
-27 LALLGLGTTYGQ
+27 LAVLGMSTTYGQ
-39 VPKTVNID
+39 APKTVHID

-52 PLVVKTVKEID
+52 PLAVKTVKEVD

-74 KEPGIVAGGALHGKS
+74 KEPGIVAAGTLHGKS

-96 NERTEP
+96 NEGTEP

-113 NVPAFVEIE
+113 TTPAFVEIE
-122 RAIYAK
+122 RSIYAK

-140 SKKEITTAE
+140 SKKDIKTTTLE
-149 LDLGTWAQ
+149 LGEWANM
-157 EGVNIPVRSKAM
+157 GVVIPLRSKVAKQAL
-169 KKDIKE
+169 KKEQESIQQRDKLATKWKADTLRRE
-175 EKENLVRS
+175 QETH
-183 QKVRLKRVEE
+183 KV
-193 EIKKDATSRTISL
+193 SL
-206 ISQDTNAREFVLRP
+206 LSHYDDSVTQFVLQP

-226 FTELEKVL
+226 FNELEKVL
-234 VEKDN
+234 IKQDD
-239 LFSGIIDIS
+239 LFSGIVDLS

-274 IHPMDEVE
+274 IHPMDDVE

-289 MRRFHVVEPK
+289 MRRFHLVEPQ

-322 VDETTHGKV
+322 IDEISHNQL
-331 VKNKGNYGNSN
+331 VKNKGNYGISN
-342 VYVLHTE
+342 VYMLHTE

-370 ITSSKGAHTYDV
+370 ITSSKGVHTYDV

-400 DVFDRPEDLILEYM
+400 DVFDKPEDLLVEYM

-421 PVRFLLIPQVIKTIK
+421 PVRFLLIPLFVKELK
-436 NDGKTSEY
+436 RDSKSLEC
-444 VTNLVNRILGK
+444 VSNLVNKILRK

>member
-1 MDLRLNRGSMKLMN
+1 MN
-15 RIQWKQWLLGSV
+15 KVQWKRWLLGSV

-39 VPKTVNID
+39 APKTVNID

-52 PLVVKTVKEID
+52 PLAVKTVKEMDI
-63 TLLLSDSPEYV
+63 LLLSDSPEYI
-74 KEPGIVAGGALHGKS
+74 KEPGIVAAGTLHGKS

-113 NVPAFVEIE
+113 NAPAFVEIE
-122 RAIYAK
+122 RAIYEK

-140 SKKEITTAE
+140 SKKEMATAE
-149 LDLGTWAQ
+149 LDLGAWAQ
-157 EGVNIPVRSKAM
+157 EGVNIPVRSKVT
-169 KKDIKE
+169 KKEIKQQ
-175 EKENLVRS
+175 KERLVQSR
-183 QKVRLKRVEE
+183 KIKLKQMEE
-193 EIKKDATSRTISL
+193 EIKKDTTSRTISL
-206 ISQDTNAREFVLRP
+206 VSQDTDAKEFVLRP
-220 GEVRPI
+220 GEVRSI

-234 VEKDN
+234 MKQDD
-239 LFSGIIDIS
+239 LFSGIIDFS
-248 TTEPVYASVAVMEP
+248 TSESVYASVAVMEP

-274 IHPMDEVE
+274 IHPIDDVE

-322 VDETTHGKV
+322 IDETSHNQL
-331 VKNKGNYGNSN
+331 VKNKGNYGISN

-349 GKTPYALYFN
+349 GNTPYALYFN

-370 ITSSKGAHTYDV
+370 ITSSKGVHTYDV

-400 DVFDRPEDLILEYM
+400 DVFDKPEDLLLEYM

-421 PVRFLLIPQVIKTIK
+421 PVRFLLIPQVSEKMKI
-436 NDGKTSEY
+436 NGKSSEY
-444 VTNLVNRILGK
+444 ITNLLNRILGK

>member
-331 VKNKGNYGNSN
+331 VKNKGNYGISN